1 MKNTLKGIKGRI
13 IETEQISKLED
24 GMVKITSMEQN
35 KEEGMKR
42 NEDSLTD
49 FQDNIK
55 HTKIWII
62 GVLKEEKKEK
72 GSEKISEEIIAKKS
86 PNMGKEIA
94 IQVQEAESRTG

>member
-55 HTKIWII
+55 HTKI
-62 GVLKEEKKEK
+62 
-72 GSEKISEEIIAKKS
+72 
-86 PNMGKEIA
+86 
-94 IQVQEAESRTG
+94 

>member
-1 MKNTLKGIKGRI
+1 MLNNTIAEMKNILEGIKGRI

-24 GMVKITSMEQN
+24 RMVKITSMEQN

-62 GVLKEEKKEK
+62 GVPKEEKKEK
-72 GSEKISEEIIAKKS
+72 GSEKIPEEIIVENF
-86 PNMGKEIA
+86 P
-94 IQVQEAESRTG
+94 